1 MTVQQC
7 NTSRHERVVHDMQ
20 VQLSQNTAIQIRDA
34 TAQRN
39 EVTQLQTQNE
49 KLTTELKE
57 LQYEKQNWDEKLNY
71 VMEQAGRDKAA
82 ANARIAKLEQDMRKL
97 LHNVQSSSASLK
109 SIGQRAASSASKL
122 MRILNSVC
130 TRWGYAVAALVADAG
145 AVGSHVWS
153 WVCHSLSAGSA
164 GFGGRL
170 VI

>member
-1 MTVQQC
+1 
-7 NTSRHERVVHDMQ
+7 MQ

-82 ANARIAKLEQDMRKL
+82 ANARIAQLEQDMRKL

-109 SIGQRAASSASKL
+109 TIGQRTASNASK
-122 MRILNSVC
+122 RVSWFEAVC
-130 TRWGYAVAALVADAG
+130 KELPVPV
-145 AVGSHVWS
+145 VPFVW
-153 WVCHSLSAGSA
+153 VL
-164 GFGGRL
+164 L
-170 VI
+170 